1 MPPGRDDFSAGFPNV
16 STGVL
21 PVLPD
26 GDASAVPRNNAATA
40 ASAAGVRALS
50 AQAIAFYFRAPV
62 KAFFRTR
69 VDYLAY
75 ARSVHQAQ
83 FAALAQV
90 AANEQNVSRLSLGM
104 KQTWMWMRGTTPGL
118 LTSVIQQHGWRVVPD
133 QILPPLIANVTV
145 GAVLYTSYLHI
156 LGKHG
161 FYLPITRLLFKS
173 LTKLQAISTQN
184 LADQRSGLILR
195 PSPVRPSQQACW
207 PAVFRA
213 WLQLH

>member
-1 MPPGRDDFSAGFPNV
+1 MPPGRDDFDASFPDS

-21 PVLPD
+21 PVLPP
-26 GDASAVPRNNAATA
+26 GDASAIPRNNAATA

-75 ARSVHQAQ
+75 ARVVHQAQ
-83 FAALAQV
+83 FAALAQ
-90 AANEQNVSRLSLGM
+90 AAATEQNASRLSMGL

-156 LGKHG
+156 LGKSPFNMALRKMLCSDNTELHQRPPAPRVWEVDETG
-161 FYLPITRLLFKS
+161 LPAARANADIYSRLPC
-173 LTKLQAISTQN
+173 
-184 LADQRSGLILR
+184 R
-195 PSPVRPSQQACW
+195 
-207 PAVFRA
+207 
-213 WLQLH
+213 